1 MGAQDNNAS
10 PYLLTKQLE
19 THLSGALSGID
30 VYALELAPRKVV
42 TDLRRRITDARL
54 DTRDYELS
62 ETREE
67 QLKHARAA
75 KKRLGVVR
83 KDILAASEYNM
94 FSAIDV
100 ALITGTIDQIIE
112 RIE

>member
-1 MGAQDNNAS
+1 VGTQDDNTS
-10 PYLLTKQLE
+10 PFLLTKRLE
-19 THLSGALSGID
+19 THLREALSGID
-30 VYALELAPRKVV
+30 VYGLEPAPRKVV
-42 TDLRRRITDARL
+42 TDLRRRIVDARL

-67 QLKHARAA
+67 QLKYARAA
-75 KKRLGVVR
+75 KKRLSGVR

-100 ALITGTIDQIIE
+100 ALITGTIDQIVE